1 MNGADLSRCS
11 VGGADFTLAKWDA
24 TTRFPQ
30 GFDPESIEFLAARPR
45 NTAGCCGYDGMSIQP
60 TEPTGEQDL
69 PSL

>member
-1 MNGADLSRCS
+1 MVTD
-11 VGGADFTLAKWDA
+11 DA
-24 TTRFPQ
+24 GKPVLVVEL
-30 GFDPESIEFLAARPR
+30 DELDLAARPR